1 MPPIHF
7 EPPRRVTIVQ
17 SIIDQILAQIRD
29 KALQPGDKLPSER
42 ELVNAFA
49 VGRSSVREAL
59 QGLVAMNVLESRPGE
74 GTFVKANAA
83 SPLWNLGN
91 AELSVAL
98 EKQMRFDLLQTR
110 RIIDEAIT
118 LLAAERATDAELKEI
133 GTRLAEYEQAMQ
145 KDDQVLLV
153 ETHNRLHLGIAQA
166 SGNYFLQRVVEML
179 MGTLPDSLRNPEY
192 QFQDASEREFML
204 ANETRGHRRIVEAI
218 VSRDREQVRAAVQA
232 HMDFAQ
238 SVIERAFAQVGAAPG
253 SPLGDAN

>member
-1 MPPIHF
+1 MSHIQFQH
-7 EPPRRVTIVQ
+7 PRRVTIVQ

-29 KALQPGDKLPSER
+29 KALKPGDRLPSER

-74 GTFVKANAA
+74 GTFVKANAT

-91 AELSVAL
+91 AELSIIL
-98 EKQMRFDLLQTR
+98 EKKMRLDLLQTR

-118 LLAAERATDAELKEI
+118 LLTAERATDEELGAI
-133 GTRLAEYEQAMQ
+133 GNCLAEYEQAMQ
-145 KDDQVLLV
+145 KDDQDELV
-153 ETHNRLHLGIAQA
+153 ETHNRLHLSIAQA

-192 QFQDASEREFML
+192 QFPDESEREFML
-204 ANETRGHRRIVEAI
+204 ANETRGHRRIYEAI
-218 VSRDREQVRAAVQA
+218 VSRDKEQVRAAVQA

-238 SVIERAFAQVGAAPG
+238 SVIEGAFAQAGA
-253 SPLGDAN
+253 SANTPASDGR